1 MKRDFT
7 TLAVASGKGGVGK
20 SVIAVNLAE
29 ALAAEGR
36 SVALVDA
43 DFAQGA
49 CSVLI
54 NETPPASV
62 LDLARLDARTDHVI
76 HETITGLTLVQ
87 AVADPGSHDDHL
99 PALYSALD
107 DLIRRLRR
115 ECEYVLIDTAAGLD
129 GAVRWAIDRADLTAL
144 VLVGEPTAI
153 SDAYRLAKL
162 VWQTDPTYPL
172 GTIVNYCDTAE
183 EARSVSERFN
193 AVTERFTGQVPSYLG
208 WVPYAKSVRQSVRD
222 QVPVVRT
229 PGPLRDAFTRLGQM
243 LVQGRRPEPEPLH
256 H

>member
-7 TLAVASGKGGVGK
+7 TLAIASGKGGVGK

-36 SVALVDA
+36 SVALIDA

-49 CSVLI
+49 CSVLL
-54 NETPPASV
+54 NETPSASV
-62 LDLARLDARTDHVI
+62 LDLARLEARTEHVL
-76 HETITGLTLVQ
+76 HETITGVTLVQ
-87 AVADPGSHDDHL
+87 AVADPGQHDGHL
-99 PALYSALD
+99 AALYSALD

-115 ECEYVLIDTAAGLD
+115 ECEFVLIDTPAGLD

-172 GTIVNYCDTAE
+172 GAIVNYGDTAE
-183 EARSVSERFN
+183 EAQSISERFN
-193 AVTERFTGQVPSYLG
+193 AVTERFTGQTPAYLG
-208 WVPYAKSVRQSVRD
+208 WVPYDPDVRQSVRD
-222 QVPVVRT
+222 QVPLART

-243 LVQGRRPEPEPLH
+243 LVQGRPAHPEPLPL
-256 H
+256 